1 VLGMATA
8 QEVDE
13 AIATDLTLTLHSP
26 ESLQLYATRAA
37 AGGQALRVHLKV
49 DTGMGR
55 LGVLPEEV
63 LPLARQAL
71 AMGGILI
78 DGVYSHMAAA
88 EEEDPLNELQQQRF
102 DLALLSLEQA
112 GLRPH
117 WAHLANSAAAFYL
130 PRNRHDMVR
139 VGNVVLGLRIR
150 IDRPLPAHYRPALT
164 WKARLASCRVLP
176 AGWGVGYRQTYR
188 ASGEEITGVVPVGFG
203 DGLRQVPG
211 NQVIIGGQRA
221 PMVGMLSL
229 DQSTVRL
236 PGRYPPG
243 EELVIIGAQGGA
255 SIQVHDLASLYG
267 ISQVDFTTLINRRVP
282 RIYKDD

>member
-1 VLGMATA
+1 
-8 QEVDE
+8 
-13 AIATDLTLTLHSP
+13 
-26 ESLQLYATRAA
+26 
-37 AGGQALRVHLKV
+37 
-49 DTGMGR
+49 
-55 LGVLPEEV
+55 
-63 LPLARQAL
+63 
-71 AMGGILI
+71 
-78 DGVYSHMAAA
+78 
-88 EEEDPLNELQQQRF
+88 
-102 DLALLSLEQA
+102 
-112 GLRPH
+112 
-117 WAHLANSAAAFYL
+117 
-130 PRNRHDMVR
+130 MVR

-176 AGWGVGYRQTYR
+176 AGWGVGYKQTYK

-203 DGLRQVPG
+203 DGLRRVPG
-211 NQVIIGGQRA
+211 NQVIIGGQKA

-236 PGRYPPG
+236 PGHYPPG

-255 SIQVHDLASLYG
+255 SIRVHDLASLYG